1 MSRKYYEA
9 YEDRYRQVHSKKLQW
24 FHTEPS
30 PIVAEVM
37 NAFGV
42 QKDHKLLEIGCG
54 EGRDAIPLMKAGY
67 DLVST
72 DISREAI
79 RFCKKKAPEFA
90 QNFRMLDC
98 VNGSIE
104 VKFDFIYAIAVIHML
119 VVDADRAAFYRFYF
133 QHLEDEGVGL
143 ICSMGD
149 GSIERSSDVSTAFEL
164 RERIHEQSGEKMSIA
179 GTSCRIVNFQTF
191 HREMTENGLAILQSG
206 ITAVAPDFP
215 QMMYAVV
222 KKSVNRGAI

>member
-9 YEDRYRQVHSKKLQW
+9 YDDRYRQAHSRKLQW

-42 QKDHKLLEIGCG
+42 QKGHKLLEIGCG

-72 DISREAI
+72 DISQEAI

-90 QNFRMLDC
+90 QSFRMLDC

-104 VKFDFIYAIAVIHML
+104 EKFDFIYAIAVIHML
-119 VVDADRAAFYRFYF
+119 VDDADRAAFYRFYF
-133 QHLEDEGVGL
+133 QHLEDEGFGL

-149 GSIERSSDVSTAFEL
+149 GSIERCSDVSTAFVL
-164 RERIHEQSGEKMSIA
+164 QERIHEQSGEKLSIA
-179 GTSCRIVNFQTF
+179 GTSCRIVDFKTF
-191 HREMTENGLAILQSG
+191 HREMNENGLEILRSG
-206 ITAVAPDFP
+206 ITVVAPDFP

-222 KKSVNRGAI
+222 KKRVN